1 MDQYH
6 QTVNYQ
12 NQIENLN
19 LQIKESE
26 LKAQEIEGEC
36 QYSTD
41 NWQKIIDEAIKDV
54 KTNCEARKSR
64 MIMERI

>member
-1 MDQYH
+1 
-6 QTVNYQ
+6 
-12 NQIENLN
+12 
-19 LQIKESE
+19 